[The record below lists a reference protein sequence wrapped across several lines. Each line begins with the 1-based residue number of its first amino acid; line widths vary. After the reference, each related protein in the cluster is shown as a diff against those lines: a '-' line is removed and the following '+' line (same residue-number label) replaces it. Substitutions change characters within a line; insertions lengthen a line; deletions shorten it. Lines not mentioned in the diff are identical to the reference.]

1 MGSGSK
7 LSFTIFWA
15 EGYTRAMEI
24 AITLPNDV
32 VQRAEEASRQ
42 LGISLNELCSQA
54 LSRFLESQ
62 RNVEITRNLNEV
74 YSHIDS
80 SLDPVLMQMQ
90 LTALDREEW

>member
-1 MGSGSK
+1 
-7 LSFTIFWA
+7 
-15 EGYTRAMEI
+15 MEI